1 MERVYLKLKDIY
13 ATRSLLYD
21 VLVANVQDYKTS
33 LLFDFSSV
41 DDEFASVMSFLS
53 GAIYGYF
60 FDDLIAYGS
69 KEEDEEGV
77 VSEIRTNFINRIA
90 YDIAVK
96 LPYWFR
102 KYNAV
107 KNLLVGD
114 ENLKQ
119 TSKMTSSSNDTTDS
133 AGGSLQK
140 VAVTPTG
147 VSTGDSDDKIKITFT
162 NSGGVQDGTHQVDTE
177 GFVDKYTN
185 SQQKFANAS
194 TIKGTRSGNIM
205 REGSIDEYLKVLEKL
220 PSSFANEISK
230 ELQKHFIFDY
240 DGEEKGLYKYYYEE

>member
-13 ATRSLLYD
+13 ATRSSLYD
-21 VLVANVQDYKTS
+21 ALVANVQDYKSS
-33 LLFDFSSV
+33 LLFDFSDAG
-41 DDEFASVMSFLS
+41 DDFAGVMTFLS
-53 GAIYGYF
+53 GALFGYF
-60 FDDLIAYGS
+60 YDDLLAYSS
-69 KEEDEEGV
+69 KAEDEEGV

-96 LPYWFR
+96 LPYWYR
-102 KYNAV
+102 KYDAV

-114 ENLKQ
+114 DNLRQ
-119 TSKMTSSSNDTTDS
+119 TSKMTSSSSDTTDS

-162 NSGGVQDGTHQVDTE
+162 NSSGVQDGTHQVDTE

-194 TIKGTRSGNIM
+194 TIKGNRSGEIV
-205 REGSIDEYLKVLEKL
+205 REGSVEEYLNVLEKL
-220 PSSFANEISK
+220 PSSFANEMSK

-240 DGEEKGLYKYYYEE
+240 DGEEKGLYKYYYED